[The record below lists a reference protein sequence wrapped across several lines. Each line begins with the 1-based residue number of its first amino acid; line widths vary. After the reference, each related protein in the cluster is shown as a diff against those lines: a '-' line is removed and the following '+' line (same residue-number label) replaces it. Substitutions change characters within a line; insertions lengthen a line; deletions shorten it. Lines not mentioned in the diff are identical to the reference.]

1 MIPTRKFGRTGL
13 SMPVLTCGGMRFQ
26 HRWDEDPP
34 KPIPPDNQA
43 NLSATIHRALEL
55 GISHIETARGY
66 GTSEAQLAPVL
77 QKIPREQFILQT
89 KVAPQSDPNE
99 FEKIFRTS
107 LSRLGLPWVDLLSLH
122 GINNRE
128 LLEWSLRPGGCLD
141 RARKWQKE
149 GLCRW
154 VGFSTHGTSEL
165 VEEIVSS
172 GRFDYVNLHWYY
184 IFQEHTASLA
194 AAQKN
199 DMGVFIISPND
210 KGGMLYQPPA
220 TLKALTQPLSPMAF
234 NVLFCLRDPRI
245 HTLSIGASRPSDFD
259 DHIAAVF
266 RLPDVDKLLPP
277 IEEKLRK
284 QWEQA
289 LPEQWRKTWDK
300 GLPPWEKAPKEAN
313 FREILR
319 LHNLAIAYDLTD
331 YAKMRY
337 NLLGQG
343 GHWFAGQSLGN
354 LTPEEI
360 LPSLAGCPA
369 PETTLEHLC
378 AARELLA
385 GQKIERLSK
394 SA

>member
-34 KPIPPDNQA
+34 KPIPPENQA

-107 LSRLGLPWVDLLSLH
+107 LSRLALPWVDLLSLH

-154 VGFSTHGTSEL
+154 VGFSTHGTPEL

-220 TLKALTQPLSPMAF
+220 TLTALTQPLSPMAF
-234 NVLFCLRDPRI
+234 NALFCLRDPRI
-245 HTLSIGASRPSDFD
+245 HTLSIGAARPIDFD
-259 DHIAAVF
+259 EHIAAVS

-277 IEEKLRK
+277 IEEKLRI

-289 LPEQWRKTWDK
+289 LPERWRKTWDK
-300 GLPPWEKAPKEAN
+300 GLPSWEKAPKEAN

-354 LTPEEI
+354 LTREEI

>member
-34 KPIPPDNQA
+34 KPIPPENQA

-77 QKIPREQFILQT
+77 QKIPKEQFILQT

-128 LLEWSLRPGGCLD
+128 LLEWSLQPGGCLD

-154 VGFSTHGTSEL
+154 VGFSTHGTPEL

-184 IFQEHTASLA
+184 IFQEHTPSLA

-234 NVLFCLRDPRI
+234 NALFCLRDPRI
-245 HTLSIGASRPSDFD
+245 HTLSIGAARPSDFD
-259 DHIAAVF
+259 EHIDAVS

-277 IEEKLRK
+277 IEEKLRI
-284 QWEQA
+284 QWEHA
-289 LPEQWRKTWDK
+289 LPEHWRKTWDK
-300 GLPPWEKAPKEAN
+300 GLPAWEKAPKEAN

-354 LTPEEI
+354 LTREEI